1 MFLQNINF
9 QVPPSTCVYANSIYT
24 KLKIL
29 FVKKNEYLLKL
40 LTIRMPKI
48 VKNIRVHIQFCSLQA
63 NLIES
68 IRFVNNYSSI
78 FCSRASIFKASKIKR
93 VNNVFTGLLLQEHL
107 MQAVLSR
114 TQCIIRMPF
123 YKNQQLHSTCLT
135 PLLEQQQTPYVL
147 QHPRV

>member
-1 MFLQNINF
+1 M
-9 QVPPSTCVYANSIYT
+9 
-24 KLKIL
+24 KL
-29 FVKKNEYLLKL
+29 FKL

-63 NLIES
+63 NLLES
-68 IRFVNNYSSI
+68 IRFVNNDSSI

-114 TQCIIRMPF
+114 TECIIRMPF

-135 PLLEQQQTPYVL
+135 PLLEQQQTPYAL
-147 QHPRV
+147 QRPRV